1 MAARSGNAQM
11 IRILLFAAGIAAGI
25 AFAVWVPGV
34 VATLRPG
41 VIAKKEAPQGD
52 AKALSASRRQT
63 VAMTDERI
71 KLAQIGQAKA
81 EPGDIAKRL
90 TVPGT
95 IVPDA
100 DRVAHVAVR
109 LAGTVA
115 ELRKNIGD
123 DVIKGEVLAVLESR
137 EVADAKSEYLAARL
151 ANELQQDL
159 ANRDRLLWEGRAIPE
174 QQHIKSR
181 NAAAQSAM
189 RFDISRQKL
198 MALGVEER
206 EIAEIPGAGEGLLR
220 QQYIR
225 APISGRLVERKV
237 ELGAAVGR
245 DNLETELFIIVDL
258 SRVWVELSVPS
269 AELALVRER
278 QGVDIAA
285 RGQTGKAEIMFVS
298 PLLDRETRAARVV
311 ATLENPARAWRP
323 GTFVTAAIA
332 LAQKQAAVVIPAGA
346 IQTMDGRKIVFVR
359 TADGFEKR
367 DVDLGER
374 DGSLV
379 EVLSG
384 LSPGETVATTNTFSL
399 KAELSKPAD
408 ED

>member
-1 MAARSGNAQM
+1 MSLRS
-11 IRILLFAAGIAAGI
+11 LLLIAVFAAGV
-25 AFAVWVPGV
+25 AFAVWMPGV
-34 VATLRPG
+34 MTTLRPG
-41 VIAKKEAPQGD
+41 VVAKKETPQ
-52 AKALSASRRQT
+52 AETKAASNGRKQT

-71 KLAQIGQAKA
+71 RLAQIELAKV

-95 IVPDA
+95 IMPDA
-100 DRVAHVAVR
+100 DRVAHVSVK

-123 DVIKGEVLAVLESR
+123 DVVKGEVLAVLESR

-151 ANELQQDL
+151 NNELQQDL
-159 ANRDRLLWEGRAIPE
+159 ASRDKTLWEGRAIPE

-189 RFDISRQKL
+189 RFDIARQKL
-198 MALGVEER
+198 MALGVEEK
-206 EIAEIPGAGEGLLR
+206 EISEIPRAAEGSLR
-220 QQYIR
+220 QQNIR

-237 ELGAAVGR
+237 ELGTAVGR
-245 DNLETELFIIVDL
+245 DSLETELFVIVDL
-258 SRVWVELSVPS
+258 GKVWVELSVSS
-269 AELALVRER
+269 ADLALVREK
-278 QGVDIAA
+278 QSVDIVA
-285 RGQTGKAEIMFVS
+285 RGGQAGKAQIMFVS
-298 PLLDRETRAARVV
+298 PLLDKETRAARVV
-311 ATLENPARAWRP
+311 AALENPDRAWRP

-332 LAQKQAAVVIPAGA
+332 LAQKQAAVVIPAA
-346 IQTMDGRKIVFVR
+346 SIQTMDGRKAVFVR
-359 TADGFEKR
+359 TADGFERR
-367 DVDLGER
+367 DVNLGER
-374 DGSLV
+374 DSGFV

-384 LSPGETVATTNTFSL
+384 LSAGETIAVTNTFSL

>member
-1 MAARSGNAQM
+1 MK
-11 IRILLFAAGIAAGI
+11 RILLFVAGIAAGVTL
-25 AFAVWVPGV
+25 AVWLPGV
-34 VATLRPG
+34 MTALRPP
-41 VIAKKEAPQGD
+41 VVAKKEAPQAETRPG
-52 AKALSASRRQT
+52 SAGRKQT

-71 KLAQIGQAKA
+71 KLAEIEQAKA
-81 EPGDIAKRL
+81 ELGNIAKRL

-100 DRVAHVAVR
+100 DRLAHVSVK

-123 DVIKGEVLAVLESR
+123 DVVKGEVLAVLESR

-151 ANELQQDL
+151 GNELQQDL
-159 ANRDRLLWEGRAIPE
+159 ASRDKSLWDGRAIPE

-181 NAAAQSAM
+181 NAAAQSSM
-189 RFDISRQKL
+189 RFDIARQKL

-206 EIAEIPGAGEGLLR
+206 EISEIPRAAEGSLR
-220 QQYIR
+220 RQDIR

-245 DNLETELFIIVDL
+245 DNLETELFVIVDL
-258 SRVWVELSVPS
+258 SKVWVELSVSS
-269 AELALVRER
+269 ADLSLIAEK

-285 RGQTGKAEIMFVS
+285 RGGQTGQARIVFVS
-298 PLLDRETRAARVV
+298 PLLDRETRAARVM
-311 ATLENPARAWRP
+311 AALENPDRAWRP

-332 LAQKQAAVVIPAGA
+332 LAQKQAAVVIPAA
-346 IQTMDGRKIVFVR
+346 ALQNMEGRKIVFVR
-359 TADGFEKR
+359 TADGFERR
-367 DVDLGER
+367 DVSLGER
-374 DGSLV
+374 DGGLV
-379 EVLSG
+379 EVLAG
-384 LSPGETVATTNTFSL
+384 LSAGETIATTNSFSL